1 MSELRLQQ
9 AYLNPEEE
17 LLILP
22 NALLRSVF
30 LHLDSFCRAVNEHR
44 RQSTEHFGSHASMSS
59 NGAGALHTMPGHR
72 PPSAVSAAA
81 AGEVVEQRVMVS
93 RIATH
98 SSCGG
103 CTVHV
108 VSYAS
113 AAKLCTELLVTLLPC

>member
-1 MSELRLQQ
+1 MPTKLQSPIETRHQ
-9 AYLNPEEE
+9 K
-17 LLILP
+17 LL
-22 NALLRSVF
+22 SVAREPF
-30 LHLDSFCRAVNEHR
+30 LQIHFFCRIAHEHR

-59 NGAGALHTMPGHR
+59 NGAGALHTVPGHR
-72 PPSAVSAAA
+72 LPSTVSTAA

-108 VSYAS
+108 VSYAL
-113 AAKLCTELLVTLLPC
+113 AAKLCTELLVTLLLC